1 MEKDKKAP
9 KELYFEIEIPEG
21 VQVKKEDYNIIVE
34 GPQGKVEKVLRHP
47 MIDIIIESNLI
58 KIKPKK
64 QSRREKKILGTF
76 KSHIKNLIQGVQE
89 KFEYVLKICS
99 GHFPMTVTHDK
110 NKIIIKNFLGERIP
124 RKAEI
129 QENVE
134 VKIEGE
140 LITIISTDKE
150 KAGQSAANIEKA
162 TRIKGRDNRIF
173 QDGIYIIKKCGKDIK

>member
-1 MEKDKKAP
+1 
-9 KELYFEIEIPEG
+9 
-21 VQVKKEDYNIIVE
+21 
-34 GPQGKVEKVLRHP
+34 
-47 MIDIIIESNLI
+47 
-58 KIKPKK
+58 
-64 QSRREKKILGTF
+64 
-76 KSHIKNLIQGVQE
+76 
-89 KFEYVLKICS
+89 
-99 GHFPMTVTHDK
+99 MTVTHDK

-162 TRIKGRDNRIF
+162 TRIKGRDNTSL
-173 QDGIYIIKKCGKDIK
+173 QDGSYIIKKCGKDIK